1 MSGIMRKVD
10 LVWQDIFKDL
20 PILTEVQEYGRF
32 EITADI
38 IKRYYE
44 PRLVTKFDFSQ
55 ALPEVMREN
64 KISILPNTT
73 GSYLLGKFN
82 IFKDFPEETDKVY
95 PVSFPDWIESIDPNN
110 IQSEAIA
117 ITAAT
122 ITPMFA
128 DFFGDDKLVGTVSGR
143 MGSGHFDFMINNIN
157 IEVNSSQIEIDGALE
172 SPDRFVLLEGKNVLH
187 DDFIVRQLYYP
198 YRTFKDKITK
208 PIHSVFITYS
218 NNVYR
223 LMEYRFADP
232 MHYDSC
238 EFIREKKYCIDS
250 DAITLNDVLQIY
262 KNTRPVPESAEVPYI
277 QCDSFPKIINIVEN
291 LSTRENM
298 TEEDITELFGFTPR
312 QGNYYFNGCRFLG
325 LVQKEKQIITLT
337 ERGKRII
344 NSRNYKEKQLI
355 LAEYILE
362 HSVFREM
369 FDIYL
374 RTKQMPDKAIT
385 IEIMRK
391 LNVCSEGL
399 IVRRCSSTLS
409 WFRWLIALFA
419 E

>member
-1 MSGIMRKVD
+1 MRKVD
-10 LVWQDIFKDL
+10 LVWQDIFHDF
-20 PILTEVQEYGRF
+20 PIIEEVQERGRF
-32 EITADI
+32 EITAEI

-55 ALPEVMREN
+55 ALPEVMRDN
-64 KISILPNTT
+64 HISILPNTT
-73 GSYLLGKFN
+73 GSYLLGDFN
-82 IFKDFPEETDKVY
+82 IFKDFPAETDKVY

-110 IQSEAIA
+110 IQSEAVAIA
-117 ITAAT
+117 AAT

-128 DFFGDDKLVGTVSGR
+128 DFFGDDRLVGTVSGR
-143 MGSGHFDFMINNIN
+143 MGSGHFDFLIGTHN

-198 YRTFKDKITK
+198 YRTFKNKINK

-238 EFIREKKYCIDS
+238 EFVREKKYCIDS
-250 DAITLNDVLQIY
+250 DAITLNDILQIY
-262 KNTRPVPESAEVPYI
+262 KKTQPVPEDPKVPYI
-277 QCDSFPKIINIVEN
+277 QCDSFSKIINIVEN
-291 LSTRENM
+291 LANRGDM

-312 QGNYYFNGCRFLG
+312 QGNYYYNGCRFLG
-325 LVQKEKQIITLT
+325 LVQKEKQVITLT
-337 ERGKRII
+337 ERGTRII
-344 NSRNYKEKQLI
+344 NSRNYKEKQLV

-362 HSVFREM
+362 HAVFREM

-374 RTKQMPDKAIT
+374 RLKQIPDKKAT
-385 IEIMRK
+385 AEIMRK
-391 LNVCSEGL
+391 LNVCGESL
-399 IVRRCSSTLS
+399 IDRRSVSTLC
-409 WFRWLIALFA
+409 WFRWLIALFSD
-419 E
+419 